1 MNDFMLLQKDE
12 PFQNLQTVVSNFISW
27 KTNKASCFQMFKQIC
42 MQKLED
48 EALMLSEI
56 ALVQHSH
63 DVVLVVW
70 IFLHDVAEILG
81 FFVSELVVHFCVTR
95 DLQSHDRFIFLFM
108 VSALDD
114 LSKGAFA

>member
-1 MNDFMLLQKDE
+1 
-12 PFQNLQTVVSNFISW
+12 
-27 KTNKASCFQMFKQIC
+27 MFKQIC

-81 FFVSELVVHFCVTR
+81 FFVSELVVHFCVTC
-95 DLQSHDRFIFLFM
+95 DLQSHDRFIFLFV
-108 VSALDD
+108 VSALND